1 MTQAG
6 ERGGGL
12 QTSGLSFASIMFA
25 LILIM
30 KSGFLSGFLPV
41 CRRSLNKYRPDTD
54 YVSLLNVSE
63 FHSSGSS
70 LLESDAAAF
79 FTPAGLK
86 FNYLNFGPP

>member
-1 MTQAG
+1 MLLAQAG
-6 ERGGGL
+6 ERGWGAFRL
-12 QTSGLSFASIMFA
+12 QACHKFS
-25 LILIM
+25 LIM
-30 KSGFLSGFLPV
+30 KSVFLSGFLPV
-41 CRRSLNKYRPDTD
+41 CRRSLNNYRPDTD
-54 YVSLLNVSE
+54 YDSLLNVSE